1 LKLQIEYAIIADL
14 HCHTIAST
22 HAYSTITELA
32 QAASRRGLTAVGCTD
47 HGTAMWDAPKSSYF
61 GNLNDLP
68 DIIEG
73 VRVLKG
79 VEANIMDFDGHL
91 DMNDDI
97 LGRLELVVASMHG
110 GIMPTGTV
118 DECTAAWLAVAE
130 NPNVDIIGHSGSPEY
145 AYDYETVIQAFAK
158 NGKAVELMLF
168 VKPQFLIVGALQSY
182 VKNIMHLFQ
191 SIRIHII
198 MSGLVFFRIVLK
210 CCEKLTFLLSLLLIR
225 VLRI

>member
-1 LKLQIEYAIIADL
+1 
-14 HCHTIAST
+14 
-22 HAYSTITELA
+22 
-32 QAASRRGLTAVGCTD
+32 
-47 HGTAMWDAPKSSYF
+47 MWDAPKSSYF

-130 NPNVDIIGHSGSPEY
+130 NPNVDIPDHR
-145 AYDYETVIQAFAK
+145 
-158 NGKAVELMLF
+158 N
-168 VKPQFLIVGALQSY
+168 
-182 VKNIMHLFQ
+182 MHMTMK
-191 SIRIHII
+191 R
-198 MSGLVFFRIVLK
+198 
-210 CCEKLTFLLSLLLIR
+210 
-225 VLRI
+225 